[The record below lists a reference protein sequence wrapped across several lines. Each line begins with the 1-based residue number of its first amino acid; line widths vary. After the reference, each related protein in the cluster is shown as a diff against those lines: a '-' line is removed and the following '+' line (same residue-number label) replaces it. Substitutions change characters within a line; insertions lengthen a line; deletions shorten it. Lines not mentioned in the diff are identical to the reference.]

1 MVVGVCRIELR
12 IPQTHSLKA
21 KRQVLRKIKD
31 RVKNKFNVSIA
42 EVGENDK
49 WQRSLVGLA
58 LVGNDRRQINSTL
71 DVVTN
76 FIENLNA
83 AEIINSELE
92 IFNC

>member
-1 MVVGVCRIELR
+1 MVVGICRIELR

-49 WQRSLVGLA
+49 WQSSLLGLA
-58 LVGNDRRQINSTL
+58 LVGNDRRQINSAL
-71 DVVTN
+71 DVVIN

-83 AEIINSELE
+83 AEIINSEFE
-92 IFNC
+92 ILNC

>member
-1 MVVGVCRIELR
+1 MVVGICRVELR

-49 WQRSLVGLA
+49 WQSSLLGLA
-58 LVGNDRRQINSTL
+58 LVGNDRRQINSAL
-71 DVVTN
+71 DVVIN

-92 IFNC
+92 ILNC

>member
-1 MVVGVCRIELR
+1 MVVGICRIELR

-49 WQRSLVGLA
+49 WQSSLLGLA
-58 LVGNDRRQINSTL
+58 LVGNDRRQINSAL
-71 DVVTN
+71 DVVIN

-92 IFNC
+92 ILNC

>member
-1 MVVGVCRIELR
+1 MVVGICRVELR

-49 WQRSLVGLA
+49 WQSSLLGLA
-58 LVGNDRRQINSTL
+58 LVGNDRRQINSVL
-71 DVVTN
+71 DVVIN

-83 AEIINSELE
+83 AEIINSEFE
-92 IFNC
+92 ILNC

>member
-1 MVVGVCRIELR
+1 
-12 IPQTHSLKA
+12 
-21 KRQVLRKIKD
+21 
-31 RVKNKFNVSIA
+31 VKNKFNVSIA

-49 WQRSLVGLA
+49 WQSSLLGLA
-58 LVGNDRRQINSTL
+58 LVGNDRRQINSAL

>member
-58 LVGNDRRQINSTL
+58 LVGNDRRQINSAL

>member
-1 MVVGVCRIELR
+1 MVVGICRIGLR

-49 WQRSLVGLA
+49 WQSSLLGLA
-58 LVGNDRRQINSTL
+58 LVGNDRRQINSAL
-71 DVVTN
+71 DVVIN

-83 AEIINSELE
+83 AEIKNSELE
-92 IFNC
+92 ILNC

>member
-1 MVVGVCRIELR
+1 MVVGICRIELR

-49 WQRSLVGLA
+49 WQSSLLGLA
-58 LVGNDRRQINSTL
+58 LVGNDRRQINSVL
-71 DVVTN
+71 DVVIN

-83 AEIINSELE
+83 AEIINSEFE
-92 IFNC
+92 ILNC

>member
-12 IPQTHSLKA
+12 IPEPHSLKA

-49 WQRSLVGLA
+49 WQRALVGLA
-58 LVGNDRRQINSTL
+58 LVGNDRRQINSAL
-71 DVVTN
+71 DVVKN

-83 AEIINSELE
+83 AEVINSELE